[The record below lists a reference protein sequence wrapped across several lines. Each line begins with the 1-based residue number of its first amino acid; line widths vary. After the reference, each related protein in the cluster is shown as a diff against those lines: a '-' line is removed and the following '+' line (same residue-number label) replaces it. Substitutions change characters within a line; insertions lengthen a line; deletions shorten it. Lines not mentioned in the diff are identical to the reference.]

1 MTAPKIT
8 LLKLTLEGFGPYRE
22 KTEFVFNPGA
32 NCYISGNETGK
43 TTMLAGLI
51 ATIFGLSRSS
61 RSSSGFTA
69 ERFRNWENPAHF
81 CGDVFFAVNNHYYRV
96 WRDFETHRVELW
108 ELDEAL
114 NRQQL
119 LVEGSHNPEARK
131 PLQKYTDMLHSL
143 LGVSSQELFSDT
155 FCLEQPL
162 PEPQH
167 ISAELQGLLSGG
179 KGASFHNALDNLIEN
194 LKNLTKYTGPNNR
207 GITRKNM
214 SKDGKL
220 EIINNKINELEK
232 HIEEGKQ
239 TADSL
244 VDIQHS
250 LQTVEK
256 ELHHKKEQLSKKE
269 KSRQAWEKW
278 QLFQQEYLGTT
289 RERDKLK
296 QSAKDAS
303 GLSDKIRRMQEEMER
318 NYDEFND
325 MLPETGDRLESL
337 VQIDRQLRDLDSSI
351 YKQRESLKVEEKNYD
366 QINEELNKFS
376 GWEWLGADPVT
387 RLQSIKRKAEKCFQ
401 DWKHFKQL
409 ESDLGIINRDL
420 TEKYAPLTEAS
431 PHTLDLVA
439 NFDRRYAELNS
450 AEEKALQAYK
460 TAENKMKEYREYKD
474 AFNNK
479 YSDLL
484 ELPEGAAEAVDGK
497 LSLLQ
502 KKRELEKQL
511 AEATKKVTT
520 PLWLRISGAALLVGL
535 VGFLTG
541 VENLPV
547 LITAV
552 LISAVVGYGASSYI
566 YTLAFSS
573 WRRKRHEIRE
583 ELNNFRQ
590 KVASFEDK
598 LGRFSQV
605 GEAELGRL
613 AQRFSQYNE
622 EKKYLEKMENEIFP
636 ETLQELQQELN
647 RAREELQEFNKKM
660 APFRET
666 FDDVNAAFDQWRSLC
681 EKKQRLQTQLA
692 DFAGENWGC
701 SVSQV
706 TAASPLSEQTSEQ
719 WQEVAYFLGQEIHE
733 MSNKSV
739 SDVAEQLE
747 DLTETWWQ
755 KQVEKAA
762 RLTELQKQKESLNYK
777 IDSQKA
783 QLNELAEKRQNIQA
797 EKDELVANIR
807 GVMEKNNHDAAAALN
822 RWKELQVNVKAKES
836 AEVQLNAILQNYQVE
851 DISALESLLS
861 KTEDNVTTCLLRW
874 REHIEQN
881 PGLPGTEQAD
891 DYELVSNYLETL
903 EQEIDSFNAET
914 NELEN
919 KRNELTKRLAT
930 IEGESPLNIAA
941 AEIELAELKKQKE
954 WLEIETDALV
964 IAYQELEQAI
974 NEYRHT
980 YKERLENLASSYCRN
995 ISGVDRRF
1003 VVLDENFNIS
1013 VWENGR
1019 AFSVEHLSKGARDQ
1033 LYLSIRFAVADL
1045 LAEEI
1050 KLPLIFDDPFT
1061 STDTNRLHNIWQI
1074 LQEQSG
1080 QRQFIIMSH
1089 EETFVNWGAPIEIKA
1104 SS

>member
-22 KTEFVFNPGA
+22 KTEFHFNPGA

-51 ATIFGLSRSS
+51 ATIFGLSHSSKS
-61 RSSSGFTA
+61 RSFFTTQ
-69 ERFRNWENPAHF
+69 RFRNWENPSYF
-81 CGDVFFAVNNHYYRV
+81 YGEVFFAINNHYYRI

-108 ELDEAL
+108 EIDESF

-119 LVEGSHNPEARK
+119 LVEGNHNPEARK
-131 PLQKYTDMLHSL
+131 PLQTYTDALHSL

-179 KGASFHNALDNLIEN
+179 KGASFHNALDNLVAS

-207 GITRKNM
+207 GVTKKNM

-220 EIINNKINELEK
+220 EEINNKINELEQQ
-232 HIEEGKQ
+232 IEEGKQ

-244 VDIQHS
+244 VDIQQS
-250 LQTVEK
+250 LQTIEK
-256 ELHHKKEQLSKKE
+256 DLHHKKEELSKKE

-296 QSAKDAS
+296 QAEKDVS
-303 GLSDKIRRMQEEMER
+303 GLTEKIRKMQEEMEH
-318 NYDEFND
+318 NYAEFNG
-325 MLPETGDRLESL
+325 MPPETGDNLDSL
-337 VQIDRQLRDLDSSI
+337 VQIDRRLRDLDSNI
-351 YKQRESLKVEEKNYD
+351 HKQKESLKVDEKNYD

-387 RLQSIKRKAEKCFQ
+387 RLQSIKRNAEKCLQ
-401 DWKHFKQL
+401 DWKQFKQL
-409 ESDLGIINRDL
+409 ENDLEIINRDL

-431 PHTLDLVA
+431 PHTLELVA
-439 NFDRRYAELNS
+439 SYDRRYAELNS

-479 YSDLL
+479 YSDLV

-520 PLWLRISGAALLVGL
+520 PLWMRIGGAALVAGL
-535 VGFLTG
+535 VGFLIG
-541 VENLPV
+541 NESLPV

-552 LISAVVGYGASSYI
+552 LLSAVVGYGASSYI

-583 ELNNFRQ
+583 ELNNCRQ
-590 KVASFEDK
+590 KIASFANK
-598 LGRFSQV
+598 LGRFSHV

-622 EKKYLEKMENEIFP
+622 EKEYLEKMENEIFP
-636 ETLQELQQELN
+636 EKLQELQQELN

-660 APFRET
+660 APFRE
-666 FDDVNAAFDQWRSLC
+666 AFDNVSTAFNHWRSLC

-692 DFAGENWGC
+692 DFAGEKWGC

-706 TAASPLSEQTSEQ
+706 PAANPLSEQTAEQ
-719 WQEVAYFLGQEIHE
+719 WQEVAYFLGQEIHV
-733 MSNKSV
+733 SNKSV
-739 SDVAEQLE
+739 FDLAEQIE
-747 DLTETWWQ
+747 ELTETWWQ
-755 KQVEKAA
+755 ERVERAA
-762 RLTELQKQKESLNYK
+762 RLAELQKQRENLNYK

-783 QLNELAEKRQNIQA
+783 QIKELEEKRRNIQG
-797 EKDELVANIR
+797 EKDEIVANIR
-807 GVMEKNNHDAAAALN
+807 TVVEKNDHDAEAALK
-822 RWKELQVNVKAKES
+822 RWKELQEKVKAKES
-836 AEVQLNAILQNYQVE
+836 AEMQLNTTLQNNQVE
-851 DISALESLLS
+851 GISALQSLLA
-861 KTEDNVTTCLLRW
+861 KTEDKVTTCLLRW

-891 DYELVSNYLETL
+891 DYEQVSNYLETL
-903 EQEIDSFNAET
+903 EQEIERLNTET

-919 KRNELTKRLAT
+919 KRNELTKRQAAL
-930 IEGESPLNIAA
+930 EGDSPLNIAA

-954 WLEIETDALV
+954 WLEVEAEALV

-980 YKERLENLASSYCRN
+980 YKERLEHLASSYCRN
-995 ISGVDRRF
+995 ISGVNRRF
-1003 VVLDENFNIS
+1003 VELDGNFNIS

-1019 AFSVEHLSKGARDQ
+1019 SLSVENLSKGARDQ

-1045 LAEEI
+1045 LAEEM

-1074 LQEQSG
+1074 LQEQSDD
-1080 QRQFIIMSH
+1080 RQFIIMSH
-1089 EETFVNWGAPIEIKA
+1089 AETFLDWGYPVEVKV